1 MVAEA
6 MKMYQFCD
14 RGGGRLWQRSVW
26 CQARAMAERGQTDS
40 PCFVVDLEPIRE
52 FELAFGDDDV
62 GHPADLMC
70 F

>member
-1 MVAEA
+1 
-6 MKMYQFCD
+6 
-14 RGGGRLWQRSVW
+14 
-26 CQARAMAERGQTDS
+26 MAERGQTDS